1 MKKIAKILMML
12 AFLFCAVSCN
22 SIDKSEFDISQEIK
36 GSDQRENIARVIASM
51 NIDNSEVSKIHAGV
65 LKALDEGLHETYFMK
80 ELMCEDSKIVKGENQ
95 TSVFIEYTEKLE
107 KNDDSLNQL
116 LDYYNE
122 GNNANILQIYWPFS
136 ENWDGKTKPVIS
148 FLPED
153 KTQATNKAYYMENGE
168 LKSLKIDRNY
178 AMLHPVWIINESS
191 LGYDKI
197 PDFNEKRKGDFLNI
211 APRNVIVDENDK
223 ISPKLNLPNWKILDF
238 EEIRALRDGTEMF
251 FCESITYTFSFSI
264 PVVYTGFLDTYEI
277 VVTMTES
284 ELNSQEF
291 KQINLENVGAYS
303 IYFDPNYNI
312 EMYVAINRIVSPK
325 NIIRPFPLMVN
336 EGGVPTTIVYNIQST
351 DEDDIYYETT
361 IDLTQFNHSDQVEVF
376 QFGELECK
384 FRYHYYVGI

>member
-22 SIDKSEFDISQEIK
+22 SIDKSEFDISQETK

-51 NIDNSEVSKIHAGV
+51 NIDNAEVSKIHAGV

-95 TSVFIEYTEKLE
+95 TSVFIEYIEKLV

-168 LKSLKIDRNY
+168 LKSVEIDRNY

-211 APRNVIVDENDK
+211 SPRKQNTEN
-223 ISPKLNLPNWKILDF
+223 KLQQTTRSNLVCAL
-238 EEIRALRDGTEMF
+238 ELRGIRTLMIPGNSF
-251 FCESITYTFSFSI
+251 FCESHTYTFHF
-264 PVVYTGFLDTYEI
+264 
-277 VVTMTES
+277 
-284 ELNSQEF
+284 
-291 KQINLENVGAYS
+291 NLP
-303 IYFDPNYNI
+303 DPNDRTSTTYQQVVLTLTQAQLISGEYFEQNI
-312 EMYVAINRIVSPK
+312 LLDELGLNANYHRALRLTITKYVEPKILIVQVPMRIYDSGQTIIVMSEMLEPESAYL
-325 NIIRPFPLMVN
+325 FY
-336 EGGVPTTIVYNIQST
+336 GG
-351 DEDDIYYETT
+351 T
-361 IDLTQFNHSDQVEVF
+361 IDLQPFYDNPFDSYVF
-376 QFGELECK
+376 ACEELEWTLGLVV
-384 FRYHYYVGI
+384 YSSI